1 MDSNFIYYNLGY
13 LLCDIT
19 SMASNIGEPEGSK
32 AHILYC
38 KHSTIDDI
46 QGDLSF
52 FLCSSINRIHKN
64 QALGAQKLKTLWII
78 IVRSLEARESL
89 LLSGV
94 TVNNTFVQLYAKN
107 PYDVDCET
115 ERIIIKDL
123 PLWESNALVSDF
135 FKSQPHIKLTS
146 EVMFSKARNDTTKR
160 SSSFLNGDRFL
171 YVQAGLDPPLPAN
184 IKIGRYTCRV
194 WRSTKKSMKCMRCAS
209 TDHNTKDTN
218 KCAAYVSKH
227 KDTLVFTRGVLSN
240 FDKCTVEMDG
250 MKFMTSEHAYQ
261 WRACTEALRED
272 LAEKVISTKFPIDAK
287 NIAAEIKSDD
297 PNSHW
302 NVIKY
307 DVMREVL
314 QAKIDSSA
322 TFRDAL
328 LDTGDMKLAEGREDM
343 IWGSGLTFSHTIT
356 TKPEYWPGSNKL
368 GSILESLR
376 SMLRSA
382 SPDVE
387 VKGRSAAAESKIE
400 TSTPASTST
409 TSSVGTEATSSA
421 TEATGNTVPV
431 RNRRTVIKPAQQRTS
446 SLRAPSSHRKKNGKP
461 LYQVFMKNRISK
473 RRKRHSTGSSDSN
486 TIMDT
491 HNSDVDSTSVASF
504 VTTRDYTDESP
515 NDLRD
520 FDS

>member
-1 MDSNFIYYNLGY
+1 
-13 LLCDIT
+13 
-19 SMASNIGEPEGSK
+19 
-32 AHILYC
+32 
-38 KHSTIDDI
+38 
-46 QGDLSF
+46 
-52 FLCSSINRIHKN
+52 
-64 QALGAQKLKTLWII
+64 
-78 IVRSLEARESL
+78 
-89 LLSGV
+89 
-94 TVNNTFVQLYAKN
+94 
-107 PYDVDCET
+107 
-115 ERIIIKDL
+115 
-123 PLWESNALVSDF
+123 
-135 FKSQPHIKLTS
+135 
-146 EVMFSKARNDTTKR
+146 
-160 SSSFLNGDRFL
+160 
-171 YVQAGLDPPLPAN
+171 
-184 IKIGRYTCRV
+184 
-194 WRSTKKSMKCMRCAS
+194 MRCAS

-227 KDTLVFTRGVLSN
+227 EDTLVFTRGVLSN

-250 MKFMTSEHAYQ
+250 IKFMTSEHAYQ
-261 WRACTEALRED
+261 WRACTDALRED
-272 LAEKVISTKFPIDAK
+272 LVEKVISTKFPIDAK

-307 DVMREVL
+307 DVMKEVL

-356 TKPEYWPGSNKL
+356 TKPEYWSRSNKL
-368 GSILESLR
+368 GSILELLR

-409 TSSVGTEATSSA
+409 TSSVGTEATSFA

-446 SLRAPSSHRKKNGKP
+446 LLRAPSSHRKKNGKP

-473 RRKRHSTGSSDSN
+473 RRKRHSTGSSDSI

-491 HNSDVDSTSVASF
+491 DNSDVDSTSVASF
-504 VTTRDYTDESP
+504 VTTRDYIDESP